1 MDMIGEFVRRLFLE
15 LRPITDWAAR
25 NWAVTCIALIAYLYW
40 SVRQKRLRR
49 HHL

>member
-1 MDMIGEFVRRLFLE
+1 MDMIGEFVRRLFVE
-15 LRPITDWAAR
+15 LRPLTDWALR
-25 NWAVTCIALIAYLYW
+25 NWSVTMIALVALIYW

>member
-1 MDMIGEFVRRLFLE
+1 MDMIGEFVSRLFVE
-15 LRPITDWAAR
+15 LRPLTDWALR
-25 NWAVTCIALIAYLYW
+25 NWSVTMIALVALIYW